1 MADQSENVNLLEE
14 KFELLKSEYEN
25 KIELL
30 QKEFKEG
37 IEEKKNIIE

>member
-30 QKEFKEG
+30 QKEFKAV